1 MTSPCVVRAS
11 KWDVRWTLLALV
23 LAAVPAAR
31 LTARQA
37 PPVNPDA
44 KTIADF
50 QARLKTYLEMH
61 DKLESTLPK
70 LPDKATPQEMDKH
83 QRLFGPLIQKARG
96 GSKQGELFTPDMQA
110 FIRQITRKAFS
121 GRDGKQMISSIMDEN
136 PVGLKISING
146 RYPDEVPLS
155 TMPPDLL
162 AALPKLPPEFEFR
175 FVGDRFILLDKHAHL
190 IVDWVENVLPVKAA
204 SQEAVER

>member
-1 MTSPCVVRAS
+1 MTPPCVVRS
-11 KWDVRWTLLALV
+11 SNWDIRWTLLALV
-23 LAAVPAAR
+23 LAAGPSVGV
-31 LTARQA
+31 TALQT

-50 QARLKTYLEMH
+50 EARLKTYLDLH

-70 LPDKATPQEMDKH
+70 LPDKATPQEMDRH
-83 QRLFGPLIQKARG
+83 QRTFGPMIQKARG
-96 GSKQGELFTPDMQA
+96 ASKQGELFTPDMQA

-136 PVGLKISING
+136 PVGIKISVNG

-175 FVGDRFILLDKHAHL
+175 FVGDRLILLDKHAHL
-190 IVDWVENVLPVKAA
+190 IVDWVDNVLPIKTTP
-204 SQEAVER
+204 QEVAER

>member
-1 MTSPCVVRAS
+1 MTPPCVIRAS
-11 KWDVRWTLLALV
+11 NWDVRWTLLALV
-23 LAAVPAAR
+23 LAAAPAVGLA
-31 LTARQA
+31 AWQA

-50 QARLKTYLEMH
+50 QARLKTYLDQH

-70 LPDKATPQEMDKH
+70 LPDKATPQEMDRH
-83 QRLFGPLIQKARG
+83 QRVFGPMIQKARAG
-96 GSKQGELFTPDMQA
+96 AKQGDLFTPDMQA
-110 FIRQITRKAFS
+110 FIRQITRKTFS
-121 GRDGKQMISSIMDEN
+121 GRDGKQMIASIMDEN
-136 PVGLKISING
+136 PVGIKISVNG

-175 FVGDRFILLDKHAHL
+175 FVGDRLILLDKHAHL

-204 SQEAVER
+204 PQESAAR